1 MNTKHTPGPWKV
13 FEDDFYTVGV
23 ESEGSVIADH
33 LFESNDL
40 TIEDIKQ
47 ELYANAK
54 LIAAAPDLLE
64 TLEHICRLYQDA
76 DTIINKKNFRDLAV
90 TINAMAKSA
99 IRKAGAE

>member
-1 MNTKHTPGPWKV
+1 MNKKHTKGPWKV

-64 TLEHICRLYQDA
+64 ACKMA
-76 DTIINKKNFRDLAV
+76 FAIINRDKRALPHV
-90 TINAMAKSA
+90 TSVLKGA
-99 IRKAGAE
+99 IKKAGE